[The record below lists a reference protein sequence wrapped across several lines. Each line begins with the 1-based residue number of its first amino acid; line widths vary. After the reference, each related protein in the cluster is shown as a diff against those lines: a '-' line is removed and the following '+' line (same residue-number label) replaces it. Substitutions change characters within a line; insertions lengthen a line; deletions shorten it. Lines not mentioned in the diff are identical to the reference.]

1 MYLLCGAEPTNAHLA
16 LGKNMD
22 KSKIDYS
29 LYLCTDRSLM
39 TAPTLE
45 QAVNDAIKGGCTVVQ
60 LREKHA
66 ASREFY
72 QLALSLKRI
81 TGYYGIPL
89 IINDRL
95 DIAAAVNAEG
105 VHLGQKDLPADIAR
119 AVLGEEKI
127 IGVSANNLQAAIN
140 AELDGADYIGVGAV
154 FQTSTKTDTKPVTID
169 KLKEIRSAVKIPM
182 VAIGGIKRSNI
193 SQLNGTGINGVAVVS
208 AVIGSQNITAAAREL
223 KALFNPFV

>member
-1 MYLLCGAEPTNAHLA
+1 
-16 LGKNMD
+16 MD

-45 QAVNDAIKGGCTVVQ
+45 LAVNDAIKGGCTVVQ

-66 ASREFY
+66 TSREFY

-193 SQLNGTGINGVAVVS
+193 SQLNGMGINGVAVVS
-208 AVIGSQNITAAAREL
+208 AVIGSKNITAAAREL

>member
-1 MYLLCGAEPTNAHLA
+1 
-16 LGKNMD
+16 MD

-29 LYLCTDRSLM
+29 LYLCTDRKLM
-39 TAPTLE
+39 TVPTLE

-60 LREKHA
+60 LREKYA
-66 ASREFY
+66 TSREFY
-72 QLALSLKRI
+72 ELALSIKRI
-81 TGYYGIPL
+81 TEYYDIPL

-119 AVLGEEKI
+119 AVLGDDKI
-127 IGVSANNLQAAIN
+127 IGVSANNLQTAVK

-154 FQTSTKTDTKPVTID
+154 FQTSTKADAKPVTIE
-169 KLKEIRSAVKIPM
+169 KIKEIRSAVKIPM

-193 SQLNGTGINGVAVVS
+193 SRLNGTGINGVAVVS
-208 AVIGSQNITAAAREL
+208 AVIGSENITAAAREL
-223 KALFNPFV
+223 KALFNPFG

>member
-1 MYLLCGAEPTNAHLA
+1 
-16 LGKNMD
+16 MD

-66 ASREFY
+66 TSREFY

-81 TGYYGIPL
+81 TRYYGIPL

-208 AVIGSQNITAAAREL
+208 AVIGSKNITAAAREL

>member
-1 MYLLCGAEPTNAHLA
+1 
-16 LGKNMD
+16 
-22 KSKIDYS
+22 
-29 LYLCTDRSLM
+29 M

-66 ASREFY
+66 TSREFY

-105 VHLGQKDLPADIAR
+105 VHLGQKDLPADIPVR
-119 AVLGEEKI
+119 KS
-127 IGVSANNLQAAIN
+127 SAS
-140 AELDGADYIGVGAV
+140 V
-154 FQTSTKTDTKPVTID
+154 P
-169 KLKEIRSAVKIPM
+169 IRMS
-182 VAIGGIKRSNI
+182 
-193 SQLNGTGINGVAVVS
+193 
-208 AVIGSQNITAAAREL
+208 
-223 KALFNPFV
+223 

>member
-1 MYLLCGAEPTNAHLA
+1 
-16 LGKNMD
+16 MD

-45 QAVNDAIKGGCTVVQ
+45 QAVNDAIKGGCSVVQ

-66 ASREFY
+66 TSREFY

-154 FQTSTKTDTKPVTID
+154 FQTSTKTDAKPVTID

-208 AVIGSQNITAAAREL
+208 AVIGSKNITAAAREL

>member
-1 MYLLCGAEPTNAHLA
+1 
-16 LGKNMD
+16 
-22 KSKIDYS
+22 
-29 LYLCTDRSLM
+29 M
-39 TAPTLE
+39 TAPTIE

-66 ASREFY
+66 TSREFY

-208 AVIGSQNITAAAREL
+208 AVIGSKNITAAAREL

>member
-1 MYLLCGAEPTNAHLA
+1 
-16 LGKNMD
+16 MD

-66 ASREFY
+66 TSREFY

-154 FQTSTKTDTKPVTID
+154 FQTSTKTDAKPVTID

-208 AVIGSQNITAAAREL
+208 AVIGSKNITAAAREL

>member
-1 MYLLCGAEPTNAHLA
+1 
-16 LGKNMD
+16 MD

-66 ASREFY
+66 TSREFY

-105 VHLGQKDLPADIAR
+105 VHLGQKDLPAEIAR

-208 AVIGSQNITAAAREL
+208 AVIGSKNITAAAREL

>member
-1 MYLLCGAEPTNAHLA
+1 
-16 LGKNMD
+16 MD

-45 QAVNDAIKGGCTVVQ
+45 QAVNDAIKGGCTIVQ

-66 ASREFY
+66 TSREFY

-89 IINDRL
+89 IINDRI

-208 AVIGSQNITAAAREL
+208 AVIGSKNITAAAREL

>member
-1 MYLLCGAEPTNAHLA
+1 
-16 LGKNMD
+16 MD

-66 ASREFY
+66 TSREFY

-154 FQTSTKTDTKPVTID
+154 FQTSTKTDTQPVTID

-208 AVIGSQNITAAAREL
+208 AVIGSKNITAAAREL

>member
-1 MYLLCGAEPTNAHLA
+1 
-16 LGKNMD
+16 
-22 KSKIDYS
+22 
-29 LYLCTDRSLM
+29 M

-66 ASREFY
+66 TSREFY

-105 VHLGQKDLPADIAR
+105 VHLGQKELPADIAR

-208 AVIGSQNITAAAREL
+208 AVIGSKNITAAAREL

>member
-1 MYLLCGAEPTNAHLA
+1 
-16 LGKNMD
+16 MD

-45 QAVNDAIKGGCTVVQ
+45 QAVNDAIKGGCTVIQ

-66 ASREFY
+66 TSREFY

-208 AVIGSQNITAAAREL
+208 AVIGSKNITAAAREL

>member
-1 MYLLCGAEPTNAHLA
+1 
-16 LGKNMD
+16 
-22 KSKIDYS
+22 
-29 LYLCTDRSLM
+29 M

-66 ASREFY
+66 TSREFY

-169 KLKEIRSAVKIPM
+169 KLKEIRSVVKIPM

-208 AVIGSQNITAAAREL
+208 AVIGSKNITAAAREL

>member
-1 MYLLCGAEPTNAHLA
+1 
-16 LGKNMD
+16 MD
-22 KSKIDYS
+22 KIKIDYS

-45 QAVNDAIKGGCTVVQ
+45 QAVNDAIKGGCTIVQ

-66 ASREFY
+66 TSREFY

-208 AVIGSQNITAAAREL
+208 AVIGSKNITVAAREL